1 MEELSQLTLL
11 SVDHKTELFDCSDQG
26 LNLWLQDKAIVAQ
39 IAGTAKTY
47 VFTSQD
53 RVLGYYSLAL
63 GRVERKELPRAMK
76 NDMPSHP
83 IPLVL
88 LARLAVDKSLQ
99 GRGLGSAMVR
109 DVFLRGIEVSKIAGG
124 VGVFV
129 DLAEAQLEDFYLR
142 LGFLKSPSL
151 GGRLFLPYPRATA
164 SLAEREARRD

>member
-26 LNLWLQDKAIVAQ
+26 MNLWLQDKAIVAQ
-39 IAGTAKTY
+39 VAGTAKTY
-47 VFTSQD
+47 VFTNQD

-76 NDMPSHP
+76 KDMPSHP

-88 LARLAVDKSLQ
+88 LARLAVDRSLQ

-109 DVFLRGIEVSKIAGG
+109 DAFLRGVEVSKIAGG
-124 VGVFV
+124 VGLFV

-142 LGFLKSPSL
+142 LGFLKSPSF

-164 SLAEREARRD
+164 ALAEREARRD

>member
-11 SVDHKTELFDCSDQG
+11 SVDHKTELFDCSDKVM
-26 LNLWLQDKAIVAQ
+26 NLWLQDKAIVAQ
-39 IAGTAKTY
+39 VAGTAKTY
-47 VFTSQD
+47 VFTNQD

-76 NDMPSHP
+76 KDMPSHP

-124 VGVFV
+124 VGLFV

-164 SLAEREARRD
+164 SLAEREARRG

>member
-1 MEELSQLTLL
+1 MEELSELTLL
-11 SVDHKTELFDCSDQG
+11 SVDHRTELFDCSDQG
-26 LNLWLQDKAIVAQ
+26 MNLWLQDKAMIAQ

-63 GRVERKELPRAMK
+63 GRVERKELPRSMK
-76 NDMPSHP
+76 KDMPSHP

-88 LARLAVDKSLQ
+88 LARLAVDRSLQ

-109 DVFLRGIEVSKIAGG
+109 DAFLRGVEVSKIAGG
-124 VGVFV
+124 VGLFV

-151 GGRLFLPYPRATA
+151 GGRLFLPYPMATA
-164 SLAEREARRD
+164 ALAEREARRG